1 MKASELIKELLECI
15 TDCGDQ
21 EVYFESSVLK
31 HTCFSSIR
39 HSCYCSA
46 EETLF
51 YLDSHISLREQYNK
65 KTKTQEITGFVLRG
79 DEL

>member
-21 EVYFESSVLK
+21 EVYFETSITK
-31 HTCFSSIR
+31 HTCGNPDHR
-39 HSCYCSA
+39 GCYCRA
-46 EETLF
+46 RETLF
-51 YLDSHISLREQYNK
+51 YLSSNISLQEQYDK